1 MVLEYCEIA
10 KPQGRGNIAHRCFFQ
25 DTTRVFR
32 FDDFSKSTQA
42 LDLSTPQKLAQS
54 IITVLGVKWYRY
66 LDLKHH
72 RDRHGH
78 RNDRECTESCE
89 VPCIEHKL
97 TAESVEALINIHLDE
112 ELILT
117 KNFSVSCQDLGRL
130 PLTTVGTLIRN
141 REVG

>member
-10 KPQGRGNIAHRCFFQ
+10 KPQGRGNISHRCFFQ

-32 FDDFSKSTQA
+32 FDHFNKSTQA

-97 TAESVEALINIHLDE
+97 TAESVEALINTHLE
-112 ELILT
+112 ELDGYEEPDQLT
-117 KNFSVSCQDLGRL
+117 SGPQN
-130 PLTTVGTLIRN
+130 
-141 REVG
+141 